1 MLKTLLLARFF
12 YSEKNENVDIYIN
25 EIYVS
30 QDGFQYRDV
39 WFRFLAPANVLY
51 L

>member
-25 EIYVS
+25 EIHVS
-30 QDGFQYRDV
+30 QNGFQYRDV
-39 WFRFLAPANVLY
+39 
-51 L
+51 

>member
-12 YSEKNENVDIYIN
+12 CSEKNENVDIYIN

-39 WFRFLAPANVLY
+39 WFRFLAPANVHY